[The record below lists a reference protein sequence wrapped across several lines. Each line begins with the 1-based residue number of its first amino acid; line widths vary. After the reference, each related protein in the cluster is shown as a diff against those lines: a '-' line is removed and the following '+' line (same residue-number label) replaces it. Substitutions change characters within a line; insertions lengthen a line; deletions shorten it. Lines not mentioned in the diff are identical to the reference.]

1 MTDAGQFS
9 QWTGAPANI
18 EATPGGAFRCFGD
31 MIEGRNV
38 EMVSGHHT
46 ATYLRF
52 ASIARMPALIR
63 LIARD
68 MSEWVLQTYRKDPV
82 VGIVATASEA
92 HVLVQELAGLL
103 REHMPLRV
111 VLTRRRAVALGLA
124 QRDALSGAVSISL
137 APELPAAVIRN
148 LADPAASLGAD
159 PPGLGPEPAI
169 AEGAALAAV
178 ALAKLAALLP
188 AALVLP
194 LGAAEA
200 ALAQRRADF
209 ARVETADV
217 LSRRAAMAGL
227 TQVAEARVPLADAED
242 ARLIAFRP
250 GDGGTEHLAIL
261 IGTPDPGQPA
271 LVRLH
276 SECFTGDL
284 LASLRCDCGDQLR
297 GAIAAITEARGG
309 VLLYL
314 AQEGRG
320 IGLVNKLRAYQL
332 QDAGF
337 DTVDANEQLGFD
349 ADERVY
355 LPAAE
360 MLRQLGFTSVRLL
373 TNNPEKMDA
382 LERYGIHIVE
392 RVPHVFPANG
402 HNERYLRTKAT
413 RSGHLL

>member
-1 MTDAGQFS
+1 MDRVIS
-9 QWTGAPANI
+9 SL
-18 EATPGGAFRCFGD
+18 TPGAVPGGPA
-31 MIEGRNV
+31 GR
-38 EMVSGHHT
+38 
-46 ATYLRF
+46 
-52 ASIARMPALIR
+52 ALD
-63 LIARD
+63 AA
-68 MSEWVLQTYRKDPV
+68 
-82 VGIVATASEA
+82 IVALRRGEPVLLVGQGDA
-92 HVLVQELAGLL
+92 VLVLAAEFVDDRNLARL
-103 REHMPLRV
+103 RTVANRPLRI

-124 QRDALSGAVSISL
+124 GREALSGAVSI
-137 APELPAAVIRN
+137 ALPAQLGAAVIRN
-148 LADPAASLGAD
+148 LADPAASLGAE
-159 PPGLGPEPAI
+159 PPGLGPAPEA
-169 AEGAALAAV
+169 AEGGELAAV

-188 AALVLP
+188 AAIVLP
-194 LGAAEA
+194 LARAEA
-200 ALAQRRADF
+200 ALARRRTDF
-209 ARVETADV
+209 CAVDVADV
-217 LSRRAAMAGL
+217 LTRRAAMAGL
-227 TQVAEARVPLADAED
+227 SRVAEARVPLADAED

-250 GDGGTEHLAIL
+250 GDGGSEHLAIL
-261 IGTPDPGQPA
+261 IGVPDPTAPV

-276 SECFTGDL
+276 SACFTGDV

-297 GAIAAITEARGG
+297 GAIAAIARDGG
-309 VLLYL
+309 GALLYL

-360 MLRQLGFTSVRLL
+360 MLRQLGFGMVRLL
-373 TNNPEKMDA
+373 TNNPDKVAA
-382 LERYGIHIVE
+382 LERYGIRVAE

>member
-1 MTDAGQFS
+1 V
-9 QWTGAPANI
+9 
-18 EATPGGAFRCFGD
+18 
-31 MIEGRNV
+31 V
-38 EMVSGHHT
+38 E
-46 ATYLRF
+46 
-52 ASIARMPALIR
+52 R
-63 LIARD
+63 LINSLDTSRSAHRALD
-68 MSEWVLQTYRKDPV
+68 AA
-82 VGIVATASEA
+82 IVALRRGEPVLLTGRDEA
-92 HVLVQELAGLL
+92 ILVLAAEFVDATNLRRL
-103 REHMPLRV
+103 REVSSRPLRL

-124 QRDALSGAVSISL
+124 GRDELSGAVSIL
-137 APELPAAVIRN
+137 LPTELPAAVICN
-148 LADPAASLGAD
+148 LADPAASLGAE
-159 PPGLGPEPAI
+159 PPGLGSEPAN
-169 AEGAALAAV
+169 AEGGERAAV

-188 AALVLP
+188 AALILP
-194 LGAAEA
+194 LAPAEA
-200 ALAQRRADF
+200 ALARRRTDIAAVDI
-209 ARVETADV
+209 EEV
-217 LSRRAAMAGL
+217 LSRQAAMAAL
-227 TQVAEARVPLADAED
+227 TRVAEARVPLADAED
-242 ARLIAFRP
+242 ARLVAFRP
-250 GDGGTEHLAIL
+250 GDGGSEHLAIL
-261 IGTPDPGQPA
+261 IGSPDKDAPV

-297 GAIAAITEARGG
+297 GAIASIAEAGG
-309 VLLYL
+309 GALLYL

-360 MLRQLGFTSVRLL
+360 MLRQLGFNTIRLL
-373 TNNPEKMDA
+373 TNNPEKVSA
-382 LERYGIHIVE
+382 LERYGIRVVE

>member
-1 MTDAGQFS
+1 MVERLISAT
-9 QWTGAPANI
+9 APQ
-18 EATPGGAFRCFGD
+18 
-31 MIEGRNV
+31 
-38 EMVSGHHT
+38 
-46 ATYLRF
+46 
-52 ASIARMPALIR
+52 PAL
-63 LIARD
+63 AR
-68 MSEWVLQTYRKDPV
+68 VLDQA
-82 VGIVATASEA
+82 IVALRRGEPVLLDAADGATLALAAEFVDDANLMRLRAASQRA
-92 HVLVQELAGLL
+92 L
-103 REHMPLRV
+103 RI

-124 QRDALSGAVSISL
+124 GRDELSGAVSVAL
-137 APELPAAVIRN
+137 PVELPAAVIRN
-148 LADPAASLGAD
+148 LADPAASLGAE
-159 PPGLGPEPAI
+159 PPGLGREPV
-169 AEGAALAAV
+169 EAAGGELAAV

-194 LGAAEA
+194 LAPAEA
-200 ALAQRRADF
+200 ALARRRSDIA
-209 ARVETADV
+209 VVGTEDV
-217 LSRRAAMAGL
+217 LTRRAAILGL
-227 TQVAEARVPLADAED
+227 TRVAEARVPLTEAED

-250 GDGGTEHLAIL
+250 GDGGSEHLAIL
-261 IGTPDPGQPA
+261 IGRPDPGAPVLA
-271 LVRLH
+271 RLH

-297 GAIAAITEARGG
+297 GAIAAIAEAGGG

-360 MLRQLGFTSVRLL
+360 MLRQLGFGAVRLL
-373 TNNPEKMDA
+373 TNNPDKVAA
-382 LERYGIHIVE
+382 LERSGIRVVE

>member
-1 MTDAGQFS
+1 VVERLNSSLPASPAGGRSLDA
-9 QWTGAPANI
+9 AI
-18 EATPGGAFRCFGD
+18 
-31 MIEGRNV
+31 
-38 EMVSGHHT
+38 T
-46 ATYLRF
+46 ALR
-52 ASIARMPALIR
+52 RGEP
-63 LIARD
+63 
-68 MSEWVLQTYRKDPV
+68 VL
-82 VGIVATASEA
+82 
-92 HVLVQELAGLL
+92 LAGDHGAVLALAAEFVNEDNL
-103 REHMPLRV
+103 RRLRDVSAQPLHV

-124 QRDALSGAVSISL
+124 KREALSGAVSITL
-137 APELPAAVIRN
+137 APELPATVIRK
-148 LADPAASLGAD
+148 LADPAASLGAE
-159 PPGLGPEPAI
+159 PPGLGPEPV
-169 AEGAALAAV
+169 AAAGGELAAV

-194 LGAAEA
+194 LAAAEA
-200 ALAQRRADF
+200 ALARRRTDF
-209 ARVETADV
+209 ATVDTAEV
-217 LSRRAAMAGL
+217 LTRRAAMAGL
-227 TQVAEARVPLADAED
+227 TQVAEARVPLAEAED

-261 IGTPDPGQPA
+261 IGSPGPGGPA

-297 GAIAAITEARGG
+297 GAIAAITEAGGG

-337 DTVDANEQLGFD
+337 DTIDANEQLGFD

-360 MLRQLGFTSVRLL
+360 MLRQLGLGSVRLL
-373 TNNPEKMDA
+373 TNNPDKVAA
-382 LERYGIHIVE
+382 LERYGIRVIE
-392 RVPHVFPANG
+392 RVPHIFPANG